1 MRAEKFYRYS
11 LGSLFFIGIVLMNL
25 CFVSTGWRNYED
37 KMAILNQIIRAD
49 TDIGLDQAIQMM
61 QSDESDSVRYLE
73 QYGYLKSFQNR
84 YYVDFLKQC
93 MRLTGGSFFFLLLI
107 LFLFFAE
114 KRQRQKSEKKY
125 FKQLGQEIEL
135 LCKEKQDGQRESGRF
150 KDTCRLPVAS
160 VCASEAAYLN
170 DQLEMLR
177 TDIFSMRKQA
187 YEEKEK
193 TKSIVTDIS
202 HQLKTPVA
210 ALDTCFSVMETMTLC
225 EAERE
230 EFFARCRNELD
241 GLKTLLDALVQISYM
256 ETGMMQM
263 TLEYTGIFDTLIQ
276 AANRS
281 YPKAS
286 EKQMELE
293 FDYEPELEQLK
304 IWQDK
309 KWLCE
314 AFVNLMNNAI
324 KYSPPESQI
333 CIRIQKRV
341 YYVRI
346 EIADQG
352 IGIGKKERHKIFQRF
367 YRSTDQRV
375 RKESGSGIGLYLV
388 RAIVERHHGTISVRA
403 GTERKEGYPGSIFV
417 VHLPV

>member
-11 LGSLFFIGIVLMNL
+11 LGSLFFIGIVFMNL

-49 TDIGLDQAIQMM
+49 TDTGLDQAIQMM

-150 KDTCRLPVAS
+150 KDSCRLPVAS

-241 GLKTLLDALVQISYM
+241 GLKTLLDAPC
-256 ETGMMQM
+256 
-263 TLEYTGIFDTLIQ
+263 DTP
-276 AANRS
+276 A
-281 YPKAS
+281 
-286 EKQMELE
+286 
-293 FDYEPELEQLK
+293 LK
-304 IWQDK
+304 
-309 KWLCE
+309 
-314 AFVNLMNNAI
+314 
-324 KYSPPESQI
+324 
-333 CIRIQKRV
+333 R
-341 YYVRI
+341 
-346 EIADQG
+346 
-352 IGIGKKERHKIFQRF
+352 
-367 YRSTDQRV
+367 
-375 RKESGSGIGLYLV
+375 
-388 RAIVERHHGTISVRA
+388 
-403 GTERKEGYPGSIFV
+403 
-417 VHLPV
+417 